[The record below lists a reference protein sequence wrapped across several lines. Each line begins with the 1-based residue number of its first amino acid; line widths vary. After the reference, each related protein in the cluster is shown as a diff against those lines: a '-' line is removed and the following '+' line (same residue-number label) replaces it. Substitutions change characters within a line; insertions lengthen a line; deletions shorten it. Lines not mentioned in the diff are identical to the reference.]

1 MNPYTFQPSP
11 SLSLLPPS
19 PPSPPLLEEAGK
31 FLIRCAI
38 AILPSSF
45 LYLDL
50 GGFSGSVCQN
60 GSRCERIIRTRGEQK
75 SEWSSD
81 EKDEKEERKSARSA
95 ALNGGRPRELF
106 RGLPFAGEARGKAR
120 GTCTVTCTIGRS
132 AGLCWHSFLRGRQL
146 SPIREGWRIAG
157 WYIFVRACF
166 SRRQSP
172 VVDPGPRGS
181 ALSLSLSLS
190 LFISPSLSL
199 SLCLSESA
207 IFLRDVS
214 FRSFLIHRVVVD
226 PSFFPLKN
234 KKKKRN
240 KLKIRRYIYIYLERE
255 KGR

>member
-95 ALNGGRPRELF
+95 ASNGGRPRELF

-226 PSFFPLKN
+226 PPFFPLKN
-234 KKKKRN
+234 KKKKKN
-240 KLKIRRYIYIYLERE
+240 KLKIRRYIYI
-255 KGR
+255 